1 MPVLISVLWI
11 IVGLALQVLLFNHL
25 TLFGGIALAYLYII
39 FRMPVEWNR
48 SLQIVIGFLVG
59 LVVDIFS
66 NTPGLHALVCA
77 TTMWLRLP
85 MLHMFVV
92 SDDIK
97 NGCPTYHRLGFSIFS
112 RFSAILLAIHC
123 VLLYSLEAFTLFNF
137 FNLLLKI
144 FVTFILSYVVLL
156 AAEVSNDTK

>member
-1 MPVLISVLWI
+1 MPILISLFWI
-11 IVGLALQVLLFNHL
+11 ILGLALQVLLFNHL
-25 TLFGGIALAYLYII
+25 SLGGGIVLMYLYMI

-48 SLQIVIGFLVG
+48 SVQILAGFLVG
-59 LVVDIFS
+59 LLVDIFC
-66 NTPGLHALVCA
+66 NTPGLHAFVCC

-97 NGCPTYHRLGFSIFS
+97 NGCPTYHRLGFSIFT
-112 RFSAILLAIHC
+112 RFMAILLAIHS
-123 VLLYSLEAFTLFNF
+123 VLLYSLEAFTVFNF

-144 FVTFILSYVVLL
+144 IVTFILSFCVLL
-156 AAEVSNDTK
+156 VTEIANDTK

>member
-1 MPVLISVLWI
+1 MPILISLLWI
-11 IVGLALQVLLFNHL
+11 LLGLVLQVLLFDRMPL
-25 TLFGGIALAYLYII
+25 AGGIVLSYLYLI
-39 FRMPVEWNR
+39 FRTPVEWNR
-48 SLQIVIGFLVG
+48 SLQIFLGFLVG
-59 LVVDIFS
+59 LTVDVFS
-66 NTPGLHALVCA
+66 NTPGLHALVCT

-92 SDDIK
+92 ADDIK

-112 RFSAILLAIHC
+112 RFMAILLGIHC

-144 FVTFILSYVVLL
+144 FVSFGLSFFFLL
-156 AAEVSNDTK
+156 TAEMANDTK